1 MTPLVSF
8 AITTHNEGQYIQTLL
23 DQLIPYCKRTGDEI
37 VILDDYS
44 DDEKTKEILIAALA
58 SAGTVDSGWSM
69 RLAYR
74 YLGGDFAAQK
84 NHLNKMCRGKYIFQV
99 DADETLSPTLLENLH
114 EILESNDVDM
124 YAVPRIN
131 IVNGLTT
138 EDIQR
143 WRWNV
148 NEKGY
153 VQFPDYQ
160 TRLYRSHPNIRWVG
174 KVHEQITGFKTF
186 SPLPA
191 EEEYCIIHIKDIDRQ
206 RKQNKLYETIER

>member
-23 DQLIPYCKRTGDEI
+23 DQLIPHCKATGDEI

-44 DDEKTKEILIAALA
+44 DDEQTKQIIFGALGQAAAEYSELQVRMA
-58 SAGTVDSGWSM
+58 F
-69 RLAYR
+69 RHLN
-74 YLGGDFAAQK
+74 GDFAGQK
-84 NHLNKMCRGKYIFQV
+84 NHLNSMCKGKYIFQI
-99 DADETLSPTLLENLH
+99 DADETLNPSLLENLH
-114 EILESNDVDM
+114 EILESNSVDM

-131 IVNGLTT
+131 IVNGLTE
-138 EDIQR
+138 EDIQKWN
-143 WRWNV
+143 WRV
-148 NEKGY
+148 NEKGW
-153 VQFPDYQ
+153 VMFPDYQ
-160 TRLYRSHPNIRWVG
+160 TRLYKNAPNIRWVG
-174 KVHEQITGFKTF
+174 KVHEQVTGFKTF